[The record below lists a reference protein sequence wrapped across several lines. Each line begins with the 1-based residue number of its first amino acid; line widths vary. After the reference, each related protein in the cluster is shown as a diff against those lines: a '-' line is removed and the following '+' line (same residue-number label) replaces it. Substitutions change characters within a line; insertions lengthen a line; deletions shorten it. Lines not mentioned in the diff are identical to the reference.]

1 MAQTAPA
8 SVAPTAGWGATLANL
23 YFAPREAFQALLV
36 RPRVWIPLAGFVAL
50 QIAFTAVWLHQMN
63 PREFMRTQI
72 EDSGRADQMPPEQME
87 NIIDTQVKVFP
98 VFAWLSP
105 LVIAPL
111 GLLAVAGIFL
121 FIFRFLFGGDVSFSQ
136 SVAVLAW
143 SMVAVGLVTTPL
155 TLLVMGLKDD
165 WNLDPRTVLQ
175 ANISLFLDPAA
186 TSKPLYALA
195 ESLDLFSFWLMA
207 LLAAG
212 YGVANRK
219 TTGWALPGVVG
230 VWAIYVL
237 GKVALAAL
245 F

>member
-8 SVAPTAGWGATLANL
+8 PAAPTAGWGATLANL

-36 RPRVWIPLAGFVAL
+36 RPRFWIPLAGFLAL
-50 QIAFTAVWLHQMN
+50 NAAFTAVWLQQMD

-98 VFAWLSP
+98 FFAWLSP
-105 LVIAPL
+105 LVILPV
-111 GLLAVAGIFL
+111 GVMAVAGIFL
-121 FIFRFLFGGDVSFSQ
+121 FVFRFLFGGDVSFSQ

-175 ANISLFLDPAA
+175 ANISLFLDRAA
-186 TSKPLYALA
+186 TSKPLYSLA
-195 ESLDLFSFWLMA
+195 ESLDLFSFWIMA

-237 GKVALAAL
+237 GKVALAAV